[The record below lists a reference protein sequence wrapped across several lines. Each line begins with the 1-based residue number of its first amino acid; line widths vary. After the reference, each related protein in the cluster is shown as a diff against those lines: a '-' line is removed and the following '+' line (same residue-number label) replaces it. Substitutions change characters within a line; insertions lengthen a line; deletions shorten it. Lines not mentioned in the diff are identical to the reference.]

1 MTLKQF
7 GRSEAT
13 SIDTDMT
20 RCCLY
25 VEERV
30 QSSNRETLME
40 YLSNSLFTFGESSDQ
55 HNVMQLLFTNT
66 VDLQNENS
74 TVEC

>member
-1 MTLKQF
+1 MNNTH
-7 GRSEAT
+7 
-13 SIDTDMT
+13 TDMT
-20 RCCLY
+20 GYCLY

-74 TVEC
+74 TVER

>member
-20 RCCLY
+20 GYCLY

-30 QSSNRETLME
+30 HSSYVLAIIKH
-40 YLSNSLFTFGESSDQ
+40 LSNSLFTFGESSYQ
-55 HNVMQLLFTNT
+55 HNVMRLLFTNT
-66 VDLQNENS
+66 IDLQNENL
-74 TVEC
+74 TVER

>member
-1 MTLKQF
+1 MTLKRY
-7 GRSEAT
+7 GGSEANNM
-13 SIDTDMT
+13 DTDMT

-74 TVEC
+74 TVER